1 MKYIYRASGFG
12 FRSLFGVIVMC
23 AIAAGQSRDQNFPTS
38 VTSSE
43 ISGAIKARD
52 VGDSRLTS
60 FYYAF
65 DGTQGD
71 IFVSVVTKNFSG
83 DIDIFTRDALRPL
96 TKVVIYPESGANETG
111 RLIYLRKDE
120 NLLLRIQ
127 GRTPN
132 DDAATFRIK
141 FGGSFVALRAREGE
155 EGPVLEAENDRSGS
169 LVNSVGTI
177 IESRTKSEPIK
188 EIPLVVEKI
197 SEVKKEADNNS
208 SGKVPDTVGIKPG
221 KKPEVVIGSAIKEPL
236 KKAEKAPEKQVE
248 VGARNVSGKDKK
260 PDALANIRLIILM
273 KDGTRI
279 ERPMNQ
285 VSRFSVD
292 NGVLTVVSKKNGA
305 IVKYSILDV
314 ERVTIE

>member
-1 MKYIYRASGFG
+1 
-12 FRSLFGVIVMC
+12 MC

-43 ISGAIKARD
+43 ISGTIKARD
-52 VGDSRLTS
+52 IGDSRLTS
-60 FYYAF
+60 YYYAF

-71 IFVSVVTKNFSG
+71 IFVNVVTKNFSG

-96 TKVVIYPESGANETG
+96 TKIVIYPDTGANETG

-141 FGGSFVALRAREGE
+141 FGGSFVALKTRRGE
-155 EGPVLEAENDRSGS
+155 EGPVLEPENDRSGS
-169 LVNSVGTI
+169 VVNSVGTI
-177 IESRTKSEPIK
+177 IEPRSNIQPIN
-188 EIPLVVEKI
+188 ETSSVVEKLP
-197 SEVKKEADNNS
+197 EVKKTVKAERKLPVKTIDSVEANP
-208 SGKVPDTVGIKPG
+208 V
-221 KKPEVVIGSAIKEPL
+221 KKPELVIESSIKEPSIIT
-236 KKAEKAPEKQVE
+236 EEAPAKPERTTAKRDSIKE
-248 VGARNVSGKDKK
+248 KK
-260 PDALANIRLIILM
+260 PDPLTNIRLIILM
-273 KDGTRI
+273 KDGTQI
-279 ERPMNQ
+279 ERPMIE

-292 NGVLTVVSKKNGA
+292 NGVLTVISKKNRA

-314 ERVTIE
+314 ERVTIQ